1 MFSVK
6 RHIPNAITTLNLACG
21 TLGVVFAM
29 QGRVDV
35 AFALMLAAG
44 VFDFCDGLTARLLG
58 AYSPMG
64 KELDSIADEV
74 SFGVLPAIM
83 LYKTMRSC
91 TFSSSALCLVPLLI
105 AVFAGLRLA
114 HFNVDESQ
122 KTSFKGLAAPICALI
137 CGSLCYHV
145 AAESTSVLAL
155 WCACDLFIPVVSIVL
170 CVLLVC
176 PLPCFSM
183 KFSKDDSKVLKFK
196 RVSFMAE
203 CMAVLIAVLVTR
215 AELSLVILLSC
226 LLYLIKNVGYAL
238 CRI

>member
-1 MFSVK
+1 MFSLK

-35 AFALMLAAG
+35 AFVLMLAAG

-74 SFGVLPAIM
+74 SFGVLPAVM

-91 TFSSSALCLVPLLI
+91 TFSSSVLCLVPLLI
-105 AVFAGLRLA
+105 AVFTGLRLA

-155 WCACDLFIPVVSIVL
+155 WCAWDWFIPVVSIVL
-170 CVLLVC
+170 CGLLVC

-183 KFSKDDSKVLKFK
+183 KFSKGDSNELKFK
-196 RVSFMAE
+196 RISFIAE
-203 CMAVLIAVLVTR
+203 CVVVLIAVLVTG
-215 AELSLVILLSC
+215 AELSLTILLC
-226 LLYLIKNVGYAL
+226 CMLYLIKNLGYAL
-238 CRI
+238 FKI

>member
-1 MFSVK
+1 MFSIK

-35 AFALMLAAG
+35 AFVLMLAAG
-44 VFDFCDGLTARLLG
+44 VFDFCDGLTARILG

-105 AVFAGLRLA
+105 AAFAGLRLA

-122 KTSFKGLAAPICALI
+122 KTSFKGLAAPICALV

-155 WCACDLFIPVVSIVL
+155 WCASDWFIPVVSIVL
-170 CVLLVC
+170 CGLLVC

-183 KFSKDDSKVLKFK
+183 KFSKADSKVLKFK
-196 RVSFMAE
+196 RISFMAE
-203 CMAVLIAVLVTR
+203 CVAVLVAVLVTG
-215 AELSLVILLSC
+215 AEISLVILLCC
-226 LLYLIKNVGYAL
+226 LLYLIKNIGYAL